1 MINMDEKQFLT
12 IMNDCCEVMVEL
24 IEDVVLLEK
33 QIIEFNHKNV
43 IENYISMA
51 TILELD
57 TEKKII
63 YYANR
68 FDIFIDTF
76 KSLKEFFEVIE
87 RKDYK
92 VVFLNEQYIDLE
104 IIDTL
109 KRNSIKV
116 VLITSYPENYKDFDY
131 ILKKGNL
138 LEYLKLIKKLKED
151 VIKNYKNKFYLQIIK
166 NNHKEKL
173 LDKNNWFNLN
183 NEKLSRINP
192 NSVVLFDFDDDLE
205 NNSIIFKR

>member
-166 NNHKEKL
+166 NNHKEKFMKYL
-173 LDKNNWFNLN
+173 YLKEFM
-183 NEKLSRINP
+183 EKY
-192 NSVVLFDFDDDLE
+192 
-205 NNSIIFKR
+205 KKK